1 MGLREVTYLAVILR
15 LLAAVVIGG
24 LIGLERG
31 MKNRPAGL
39 RTYMLVCTGA
49 CLIMLTNQYIFE
61 ATATGDPTRMAAQ
74 VVNGIGFLGA
84 GTIIV
89 TRRNQIK
96 GLTTAAGLWA
106 AAGVGLA
113 LGIGFYEAALVG
125 SFAIFTV
132 MTLLQKMDNRMHRR
146 TKTVEVYMEVAS
158 TMTLGELLRSIRESD
173 YEVQD
178 VQRDSSLETDSNGNR
193 AYIALLKAQKRCNHI
208 EIVERLRQMPGVAYV
223 EEL

>member
-1 MGLREVTYLAVILR
+1 MGLREVTYLAVLLR
-15 LLAAVVIGG
+15 ILAAVIIGG

-49 CLIMLTNQYIFE
+49 CLIMLTNQYIYE
-61 ATATGDPTRMAAQ
+61 ATNTGDPTRMAAQ

-125 SFAIFTV
+125 GFAIFTV
-132 MTLLQKMDNRMHRR
+132 MTLLQKMDNRMHRK
-146 TKTVEVYMEVAS
+146 TKTVEVYLEVTAEL
-158 TMTLGELLRSIRESD
+158 TLGELLRTIRETE

-178 VQRDSSLETDSNGNR
+178 VQRESSLESESNGNR
-193 AYIALLKAQKRCNHI
+193 AYIAILKSKKRCNHI
-208 EIVERLRQMPGVAYV
+208 EIVEAVRQIPGIVYV

>member
-1 MGLREVTYLAVILR
+1 MVLREVTYLAVFLRILM
-15 LLAAVVIGG
+15 AVIVGG

-49 CLIMLTNQYIFE
+49 CLIMLTNQYIYQTFQ
-61 ATATGDPTRMAAQ
+61 TGDPTRMAAQ

-96 GLTTAAGLWA
+96 GLTTAAGLWS

-125 SFAIFTV
+125 SIAIFIV
-132 MTLLQKMDNRMHRR
+132 LTLLQKMDNRMHRK
-146 TKTVEVYMEVAS
+146 TKTVEVYMEVS
-158 TMTLGELLRSIRESD
+158 SELTLGELLRTIRETE

-178 VQRDSSLETDSNGNR
+178 VQRESSLESESNRNR
-193 AYIALLKAQKRCNHI
+193 AYIAILKSKQRCNHI
-208 EIVERLRQMPGVAYV
+208 EIVESVRPIPGIVYV